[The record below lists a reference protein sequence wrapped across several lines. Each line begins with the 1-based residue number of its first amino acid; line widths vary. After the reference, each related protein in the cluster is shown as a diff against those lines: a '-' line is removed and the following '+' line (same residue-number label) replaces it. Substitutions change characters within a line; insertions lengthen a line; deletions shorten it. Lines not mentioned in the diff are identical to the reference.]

1 MIQRKQTL
9 WLLLSTIS
17 SALTFKFPFYTGQVA
32 PNTTGV
38 EGPELTAT
46 DNIYLLLLT
55 VVILALSAVSIFL
68 FKDRKR
74 QIQFCFLGLLC
85 AIGLAVTYYTYSKH
99 FLEGTFAL
107 TSILILF
114 IFIGFVFAIQG
125 IRRDQKLIKDLNRL
139 R

>member
-17 SALTFKFPFYTGQVA
+17 SALTFKFPFYIGLVA
-32 PNTTGV
+32 PDTTGV

-46 DNIYLLLLT
+46 DNIYLILLT
-55 VVILALSAVSIFL
+55 VIILALSAVSIFL
-68 FKDRKR
+68 FKDRKK
-74 QIQFCFLGLLC
+74 QVQFCFLGLLC
-85 AIGLAVTYYTYSKH
+85 AVGLAALYYRYSKN
-99 FLEGTFAL
+99 FSEGTFAL
-107 TSILILF
+107 TAVLILF
-114 IFIGFVFAIQG
+114 IAIGFVFAIQG